1 MKTTHLSAVAVV
13 ALLFTPVT
21 SCLDVASERVRLDE
35 QIGVAAID
43 GGGRIDVRDG
53 LASVR
58 SVTPGEVVLWGQAP
72 AFEVELMVPTGAP
85 STWTLTVRNALP
97 DAQLTGDG
105 VTITARAE
113 ALPTVRSFDI
123 ALTPGTT
130 THLRMAPPD
139 VDQPGRYRF
148 GVLSDVQEA
157 IDRVGD
163 IHRKINETPD
173 VRFVLGIGDLT
184 QRGKR
189 EELERFQKEL
199 EALHV
204 PYFATLGNHEL
215 GDEDPPVYYELVGRG
230 NSHFVYRG
238 VHYSLVD
245 SASATLDPE
254 VYDWLDG
261 WLAEGRDAVHIFG
274 MHVPPLDPVG
284 SRNGAFGSRA
294 EAAKLLSRLGEGRVD
309 LTLYGHIHTYF
320 PYSNAGIPAYIS
332 GGGGAIPERLD
343 GIGRHFLVID
353 VNPASGVEQVG
364 VVRVD

>member
-1 MKTTHLSAVAVV
+1 MKVSVLMKVAVA
-13 ALLFTPVT
+13 ALLLPAS

-35 QIGVAAID
+35 QVGQAAID
-43 GGGRIDVRDG
+43 GGGRVSVLTG

-58 SVTPGEVVLWGQAP
+58 TVTPGTLVLWGQAP
-72 AFEVELMVPTGAP
+72 AFEVDLQVPAGAP
-85 STWTLTVRNALP
+85 AVWRITVRNALP
-97 DAQLTGDG
+97 DALLSAPGLT
-105 VTITARAE
+105 VTSVVE
-113 ALPTVRSFDI
+113 ALPTVRTFTVT
-123 ALTPGTT
+123 LPVGVTT
-130 THLRMAPPD
+130 RLRLAPPD
-139 VDQPGRYRF
+139 ADRRGPYRF

-163 IHRKINETPD
+163 IHRKINETPN

-184 QRGKR
+184 QRGYR
-189 EELERFQKEL
+189 EQLERFQTEL
-199 EALHV
+199 EALEV

-215 GDEDPPVYYELVGRG
+215 GDGPPAYHELVGRG
-230 NSHFVYRG
+230 SSHFVYRG

-245 SASATLDPE
+245 SASATIDPE

-261 WLAEGRDAVHIFG
+261 WLDEGRDAVHIFG
-274 MHVPPLDPVG
+274 MHIPPLDPVG

-294 EAAKLLSRLGEGRVD
+294 EAAKLLTRLSEGRVD

-320 PYSNAGIPAYIS
+320 PYSNGGIPAYIS

-343 GIGRHFLVID
+343 GIGRHFLVVD
-353 VNPASGVEQVG
+353 VNPDVGIEQVG